1 MNKGLEYLL
10 RDINIIRKKYKEREA
25 NEDNFNLFTVLRK
38 GSDERYLHSRFIS
51 SLLDSKGPHN
61 LGTIF
66 LSLFL
71 EVIGSR
77 FEYDEKSIE
86 THPNNSVRS
95 EYKNIDILLIDRSKR
110 KAVIIENKI
119 HSGDSNHEE
128 KGQLESYYGKLIE
141 EDKISGDDIEVYY
154 LTLDG
159 HNCSDESVETL
170 GKYTEL
176 KDKVQCISYSWE
188 ILNWL
193 KKCVKESYKKPSLR
207 ESIIQYI
214 KLIENMTNNDTTIEE
229 RKELIHIIGY
239 NDDNLQSAKMLI
251 DNFKHIQ
258 WHTIY
263 DFWKELS
270 EEIEKQGYKILQ
282 SVPNEEIDLLIHGG
296 PIQRKIDLYLI
307 IMNDKELPIYISA
320 KYEDSLF
327 WGIYE
332 DMGSKKVP
340 EIYKKAIEKM
350 VDKYEKKDNWL
361 YRKDLS
367 SNNGDDIRLSN
378 FSEGNTFNLI
388 SPKYRSK
395 IIEKIVSEINRFI
408 MELEQIK
415 STMSS

>member
-1 MNKGLEYLL
+1 M
-10 RDINIIRKKYKEREA
+10 
-25 NEDNFNLFTVLRK
+25 
-38 GSDERYLHSRFIS
+38 
-51 SLLDSKGPHN
+51 
-61 LGTIF
+61 
-66 LSLFL
+66 
-71 EVIGSR
+71 
-77 FEYDEKSIE
+77 
-86 THPNNSVRS
+86 
-95 EYKNIDILLIDRSKR
+95 
-110 KAVIIENKI
+110 
-119 HSGDSNHEE
+119 
-128 KGQLESYYGKLIE
+128 
-141 EDKISGDDIEVYY
+141 
-154 LTLDG
+154 
-159 HNCSDESVETL
+159 
-170 GKYTEL
+170 
-176 KDKVQCISYSWE
+176 
-188 ILNWL
+188 
-193 KKCVKESYKKPSLR
+193 
-207 ESIIQYI
+207 
-214 KLIENMTNNDTTIEE
+214 
-229 RKELIHIIGY
+229 
-239 NDDNLQSAKMLI
+239 
-251 DNFKHIQ
+251 
-258 WHTIY
+258 
-263 DFWKELS
+263 S

>member
-141 EDKISGDDIEVYY
+141 EDKISG
-154 LTLDG
+154 
-159 HNCSDESVETL
+159 
-170 GKYTEL
+170 
-176 KDKVQCISYSWE
+176 
-188 ILNWL
+188 
-193 KKCVKESYKKPSLR
+193 
-207 ESIIQYI
+207 
-214 KLIENMTNNDTTIEE
+214 
-229 RKELIHIIGY
+229 
-239 NDDNLQSAKMLI
+239 
-251 DNFKHIQ
+251 
-258 WHTIY
+258 
-263 DFWKELS
+263 
-270 EEIEKQGYKILQ
+270 
-282 SVPNEEIDLLIHGG
+282 
-296 PIQRKIDLYLI
+296 
-307 IMNDKELPIYISA
+307 
-320 KYEDSLF
+320 
-327 WGIYE
+327 
-332 DMGSKKVP
+332 
-340 EIYKKAIEKM
+340 M
-350 VDKYEKKDNWL
+350 V
-361 YRKDLS
+361 
-367 SNNGDDIRLSN
+367 
-378 FSEGNTFNLI
+378 
-388 SPKYRSK
+388 
-395 IIEKIVSEINRFI
+395 
-408 MELEQIK
+408 
-415 STMSS
+415 